1 MYVRPPNYRYPNSV
15 RVPDN
20 YAGNAFR
27 PQSEPA
33 PTPPDEPKE
42 ELAAADEVVEP
53 MLEAKSEPAKK
64 DEVEASLLEPRG
76 FRLRLG
82 SLFGKGGSIG
92 TEELLILALILLL
105 ADSESDSFDD
115 IILFLALLFFIR

>member
-1 MYVRPPNYRYPNSV
+1 MYVRPQNYRYSNPV

-27 PQSEPA
+27 NNTEPEA
-33 PTPPDEPKE
+33 PITDTVGQ
-42 ELAAADEVVEP
+42 EVVEP
-53 MLEAKSEPAKK
+53 ILESSAEPAP
-64 DEVEASLLEPRG
+64 ENESVPASLKEERG

-82 SLFGKGGSIG
+82 SLFGKNGSIG

-105 ADSESDSFDD
+105 ADGDSDSFDD
-115 IILFLALLFFIR
+115 VILFLALLFFIK

>member
-1 MYVRPPNYRYPNSV
+1 MYVRHPNYRYPNNV

-20 YAGNAFR
+20 YAGNAFQ
-27 PQSEPA
+27 PSPEPEGPLVEEQEIGNVEAILENNTEPSE
-33 PTPPDEPKE
+33 T
-42 ELAAADEVVEP
+42 
-53 MLEAKSEPAKK
+53 KSEQA
-64 DEVEASLLEPRG
+64 ALLEPRG

-82 SLFGKGGSIG
+82 SLFGKGGNIG

-105 ADSESDSFDD
+105 ADGEGDSFDD